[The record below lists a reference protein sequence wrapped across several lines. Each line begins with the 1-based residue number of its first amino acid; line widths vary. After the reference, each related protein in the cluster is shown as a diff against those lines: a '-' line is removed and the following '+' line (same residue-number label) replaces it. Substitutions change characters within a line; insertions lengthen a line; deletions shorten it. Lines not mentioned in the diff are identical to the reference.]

1 MIARVSKGQ
10 PLWRVIDPIVLSS
23 GVTRVV
29 SSITGPA
36 TALLIL
42 HFLSLVEQGYWY
54 TFVGLIAVVN
64 YAELGMGQVI
74 LQFAAYERGRLPQA
88 DGSLDTHHELRL
100 KSIFRTALIVG
111 SLTGLIEVAV
121 ALPLGY
127 FILTRHQV
135 AAGDVQ
141 WLGPW
146 VLAAIV
152 APLNILLAFV
162 NAFLEGCQMI
172 IAANLR
178 RALQAI
184 VQVATFA
191 MVFACGGRL
200 WALGAGQL
208 AAFVTGGVLIW
219 LAQGSFIRQMSGGF
233 LRNCAVSWREEIWP
247 LQWRYAAGWATG
259 PLTFGLLNP
268 LIFTLVGAEDAG
280 RFGFTFA
287 VVGVIAAYSQVWTA
301 ARAAVFTNLNA
312 AAKWRELKSLFERSV
327 KLAAATYLLGAVAM
341 MAALLL
347 INAKFPALA
356 ERFLDPLSTLL
367 LLAASGIVLLFF
379 SITYFVRSFKEEPF
393 VKMAWINAAL
403 TVVLVPA
410 GVWLFRTL
418 GAAAAYLVVQAAV
431 FPLALQ
437 IYHRYNR
444 RIEIARGQESL

>member
-1 MIARVSKGQ
+1 LEPHAHTGRTPPCTEALINA
-10 PLWRVIDPIVLSS
+10 

-29 SSITGPA
+29 ASITGPA

-42 HFLSLVEQGYWY
+42 RFLSLAEQGYWY
-54 TFVGLIAVVN
+54 TFVGLITVVN

-74 LQFAAYERGRLPQA
+74 LQFAAYERGKLHHD
-88 DGSLDTHHELRL
+88 DGSLDARHEQRL

-111 SLTGLIEVAV
+111 GLAGLIEAV
-121 ALPLGY
+121 LGLPLGY
-127 FILTRHQV
+127 FILARHH
-135 AAGDVQ
+135 ADGGDVQ

-146 VLAAIV
+146 VLAAIA
-152 APLNILLAFV
+152 APLNIVLAFV

-172 IAANLR
+172 VAANLR
-178 RALQAI
+178 RAVQA
-184 VQVATFA
+184 VAQVAVFA
-191 MVFACGGRL
+191 IVFACGGRL

-208 AAFVTGGVLIW
+208 AAFVTGEVLIW
-219 LAQGSFIRQMSGGF
+219 LAQGRFIRQMFGGF
-233 LRNCAVSWREEIWP
+233 LHNRAVSWREEIWP

-268 LIFTLVGAEDAG
+268 LIFTLAGAEDAG

-287 VVGVIAAYSQVWTA
+287 VVGVIMAYSQVWTA

-327 KLAAATYLLGAVAM
+327 KLAAATYLLGAAAM

-356 ERFLDPLSTLL
+356 ARFLDPLSTLL

-393 VKMAWINAAL
+393 VKMAWVSAVL
-403 TVVLVPA
+403 TLGLVPA
-410 GVWLFRTL
+410 GVLLFRTL
-418 GAAAAYLVVQAAV
+418 GAAAAYLIVQAAV

-444 RIEIARGQESL
+444 RIEG